1 MKVERKK
8 RDENELL
15 CRCHILNNLSDHL
28 HDLFYIH
35 KVFKENMEVT
45 RVQIQHKRQGVDK
58 FFIVKYFEFL
68 MIDNTSVIDYIYK
81 LQVLISKPKY
91 LKVEVSK
98 ALQVG

>member
-1 MKVERKK
+1 
-8 RDENELL
+8 
-15 CRCHILNNLSDHL
+15 
-28 HDLFYIH
+28 
-35 KVFKENMEVT
+35 
-45 RVQIQHKRQGVDK
+45 VDK

-68 MIDNTSVIDYIYK
+68 MIDNASVIDYIYK